1 MINYFTNMLD
11 TIQKSVLSIDEKT
24 FNKLVEECIKTI
36 ENGHKVVVSGLGKNV
51 PVCDKFVGTMNSLG
65 QPAVYMNTNSAVH
78 GDIGMVNEED
88 LVIVLTK
95 SGETAE
101 SIYLT
106 GLLKKR
112 KCLLWLLTFEE
123 NSTLVQEIG
132 KENSIILELEHEGD
146 QWNIVPNNST
156 TVNLI
161 VLQGVAMEIVRR
173 RGVTLAD
180 FKKNHP
186 GGHIGVQL
194 KNVK

>member
-11 TIQKSVLSIDEKT
+11 TIQKSVLSIDEKI
-24 FNKLVEECIKTI
+24 FNKLVEECITTI

-78 GDIGMVNEED
+78 GDIGMVNEGD

>member
-1 MINYFTNMLD
+1 MINYFTNILEN
-11 TIQKSVLSIDEKT
+11 IKRSVLSIDEAT
-24 FNKLVEECIKTI
+24 FNRLVEECIYTI
-36 ENGHKVVVSGLGKNV
+36 EQGNKIVVSGLGKNV

-65 QPAVYMNTNSAVH
+65 QPAVYMNTNNAVH
-78 GDIGMVNEED
+78 GDIGMVNEGD

-95 SGETAE
+95 SGETVE

-106 GLLKKR
+106 SLLKKR
-112 KCLLWLLTFEE
+112 NCSIWLLTFASS
-123 NSTLVQEIG
+123 STLIDEIG
-132 KENSIILELEHEGD
+132 KEKSIILDLEHEGD

-161 VLQGVAMEIVRR
+161 VLQGVAMEIVKR

-186 GGHIGVQL
+186 GGHIGEQL
-194 KNVK
+194 KNV

>member
-78 GDIGMVNEED
+78 GDIGMVNEGD

-106 GLLKKR
+106 GLLKRENVYYGFLLLKKILHWFKR
-112 KCLLWLLTFEE
+112 LEK
-123 NSTLVQEIG
+123 
-132 KENSIILELEHEGD
+132 KIL
-146 QWNIVPNNST
+146 
-156 TVNLI
+156 
-161 VLQGVAMEIVRR
+161 
-173 RGVTLAD
+173 
-180 FKKNHP
+180 
-186 GGHIGVQL
+186 
-194 KNVK
+194 

>member
-1 MINYFTNMLD
+1 MINYFTNMLE
-11 TIQKSVLSIDEKT
+11 TIKKSVLSIDEAT
-24 FNKLVEECIKTI
+24 FNRLVEECIYTI
-36 ENGHKVVVSGLGKNV
+36 EQGNKIVVSGLGKNV

-65 QPAVYMNTNSAVH
+65 QPAVYMNTNNAVH
-78 GDIGMVNEED
+78 GDIGMVNEGD

-95 SGETAE
+95 SGETVE

-106 GLLKKR
+106 SLLKKR
-112 KCLLWLLTFEE
+112 NCSIWLLTFASS
-123 NSTLVQEIG
+123 STLIDEIG
-132 KENSIILELEHEGD
+132 KEKSIILDLEHEGD

-161 VLQGVAMEIVRR
+161 VLQGVAMEIVKR

-186 GGHIGVQL
+186 GGHIGEQL
-194 KNVK
+194 KNV